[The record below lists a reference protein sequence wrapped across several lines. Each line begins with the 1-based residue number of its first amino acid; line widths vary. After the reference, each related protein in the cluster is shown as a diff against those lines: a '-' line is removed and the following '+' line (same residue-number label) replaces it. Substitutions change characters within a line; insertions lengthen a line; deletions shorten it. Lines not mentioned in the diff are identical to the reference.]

1 LNEQIFL
8 SSSLDVV
15 QRLRKYLYF
24 PRCPLDSPY
33 KATQNMAMKGNGLHF
48 LAAHLLFALIIV
60 FSGCDVKQDDD
71 DDHPPKVYAFLEAWS
86 FEVPGGVDSSPAC
99 GDLNGDGAQEIVVG
113 GRDGKIY
120 AFHGNGDVV
129 EGWPVKTGSYVF
141 AAPAVGDINNDG
153 MLEVVVI
160 SNDGK
165 LYALT
170 GKGVLLLGW
179 PLKVEYSSPST
190 GGASNTGS
198 PVLADV
204 DGDEALDIIY
214 PSIKYGRLIVVNHKA
229 QALPG
234 WPKLFNDGEFT
245 DNTPAVGDIDGDGSV
260 EIACG
265 VLYPREDGNYN
276 KLYVWNHDG
285 TPLAGWPKKFEDYW
299 WSRFNSL
306 AFADI
311 NNDKALEIVF
321 SDCQNI
327 YVTSASGKM
336 LSGWPLKIGFSLTPR
351 PVVIADLNGDQNL
364 EIIVDDEGGD
374 CLFALDFRA
383 VNLLGFP
390 AKLIS
395 PGRLAVAD
403 INNDHRNEIIVGP
416 AYTGDSYRAV
426 SSDGT
431 LVAGFSLVTSRY
443 TQASP
448 LVIDLDGDGCVDI
461 VGAENNLDGVMGHL
475 FVWSSD
481 APFNSTL
488 KGWHKFHYDPQNSGM
503 VPVGK

>member
-1 LNEQIFL
+1 
-8 SSSLDVV
+8 
-15 QRLRKYLYF
+15 
-24 PRCPLDSPY
+24 
-33 KATQNMAMKGNGLHF
+33 MKGNGSYLP
-48 LAAHLLFALIIV
+48 AVHLGIALILV
-60 FSGCDVKQDDD
+60 FAGCDVKQNDGDNL
-71 DDHPPKVYAFLEAWS
+71 PSKSYVFQEAWS
-86 FEVPGGVDSSPAC
+86 FEIPGGVDSSPTF
-99 GDLNGDGAQEIVVG
+99 GDLDGDGAKEIVVG

-129 EGWPVKTGSYVF
+129 EGWPVRTGAYVF

-153 MLEVVVI
+153 MLEVVAI

-170 GKGVLLLGW
+170 GKGVLLPGW
-179 PLKVEYSSPST
+179 PLKVEHSSPST
-190 GGASNTGS
+190 GGASVTS
-198 PVLADV
+198 SLVLADV
-204 DGDEALDIIY
+204 DGDKALDIIY
-214 PSIKYGRLIVVNHKA
+214 PSIQYGRLIVVNHKA

-234 WPKLFNDGEFT
+234 WPKLFHAGEFT
-245 DNTPAVGDIDGDGSV
+245 DNTPAVGDIDGDGFV

-285 TPLAGWPKKFEDYW
+285 TPLAGWPKKFEEYW
-299 WSRFNSL
+299 WSQFNSL

-311 NNDKALEIVF
+311 NNDKAIEIVF
-321 SDCQNI
+321 TDCQFV
-327 YVTSASGKM
+327 YVTDTAGRM
-336 LSGWPLKIGFSLTPR
+336 LPGWPVNLGFSLSSR
-351 PVVIADLNGDQNL
+351 DVVIADLNRDQNL
-364 EIIVDDEGGD
+364 EIIIANDRDDN
-374 CLFALDFRA
+374 LFAFDFRA
-383 VNLLGFP
+383 VNLPGFP
-390 AKLIS
+390 VSLIS
-395 PGRLAVAD
+395 PGCLAVVD
-403 INNDHRNEIIVGP
+403 INDDNRNEIIVGP

-426 SSDGT
+426 SSEGS
-431 LVAGFSLVTSRY
+431 LIAGFSLVTSRF

-488 KGWHKFHYDPQNSGM
+488 KGWRKFHYDPQNSGM
-503 VPVGK
+503 VPLEK